1 MFNLGLLIWLRNS
14 NKISD
19 AFESETLVRIWLCC
33 VHICSFWW
41 HKTRCFDLLANSCQK
56 AQMLIEWCHSGFEYF
71 SHISFYCD
79 HLISKLHWK
88 LLSHCVCVLLCLRWM
103 MYVLWVIT
111 NESPRIQ
118 TNIQMVHKLY
128 VLRALSTKRMI
139 YTLFIWVCH
148 CESVCCWFGFLVLFR
163 FHTAVLFAHS
173 IPYFYSRL
181 QKCLFYLFINSI
193 WEHTHT
199 HSFSVCMC
207 IHCNV

>member
-88 LLSHCVCVLLCLRWM
+88 LLSHCVCVCYCVCVGWCTFCEWSQMNRLEFKRTSKWYISSM
-103 MYVLWVIT
+103 FFVPWVRKEWFI
-111 NESPRIQ
+111 
-118 TNIQMVHKLY
+118 
-128 VLRALSTKRMI
+128 
-139 YTLFIWVCH
+139 LFL
-148 CESVCCWFGFLVLFR
+148 FGFVTVNLFVVGLVFW
-163 FHTAVLFAHS
+163 F
-173 IPYFYSRL
+173 YFVFIL
-181 QKCLFYLFINSI
+181 PFYLLIQFHIFTAAFKNVCFICS
-193 WEHTHT
+193 
-199 HSFSVCMC
+199 
-207 IHCNV
+207 